1 MAMTTRKA
9 VSCLLAVAA
18 CLPLAGCD
26 SKNPLS
32 DPAQSKPDPR
42 LAGVWRWKDP
52 SGVVEY
58 YHVGRA
64 GGKLPDSVTQLIGVT
79 HHGDGHLTGS
89 AVVLMFPA
97 VLGNTAFLNVGM
109 EGSNHQQG
117 AVDRLKREGWT
128 PGVLESYSIFK
139 YRVEGDAILLWQ
151 MTAVAMKQAVTSG
164 KIKGSLAEQGKIG
177 VSRFTDTTENVARF
191 VAAAGD
197 SLFEKE
203 PKRLE
208 RVK

>member
-1 MAMTTRKA
+1 MNARQSFSWLCVA
-9 VSCLLAVAA
+9 AA
-18 CLPLAGCD
+18 CLLGTSCD

-32 DPAQSKPDPR
+32 DPTQSKPDPR
-42 LAGVWRWKDP
+42 LAGVWRAKDP
-52 SGVVEY
+52 DGGAEY

-64 GGKLPDSVTQLIGVT
+64 GDKLPESVMQLVIVT
-79 HHGDGHLTGS
+79 HEKDGQLKDPG
-89 AVVLMFPA
+89 VMLMFPT
-97 VLGNTAFLNVGM
+97 VLGNTAFLNVGID
-109 EGSNHQQG
+109 GSNHQES
-117 AVDRLKREGWT
+117 AVDRLKREGWK
-128 PGVLESYSIFK
+128 PGILEIYGLFR

-151 MTAVAMKQAVTSG
+151 MTEDAKKQAITSG
-164 KIKGSLAEQGKIG
+164 KIKGDAAQKGQMGPSH
-177 VSRFTDTTENVARF
+177 FTDTTENVARF